1 MFGVKY
7 DVEVGLMDED
17 ILNLLAHF
25 REQLQTLTA
34 DFQRIKDAVFAL
46 YKENEELT
54 DENQN
59 LKNLLFEKELKGK
72 EHAQKTGAAYANLAR
87 LYDEGFHI
95 CHLNFAEKR
104 RGDCLFCQKFL
115 EGPDSRQHE

>member
-1 MFGVKY
+1 
-7 DVEVGLMDED
+7 MDED

-25 REQLQTLTA
+25 REQLQALTT
-34 DFQRIKDAVFAL
+34 DFQKIKDTVFEL
-46 YKENEELT
+46 YKENEELAQ
-54 DENQN
+54 ENQN
-59 LKNLLFEKELKGK
+59 LRSLLFAKEGPKGK
-72 EHAQKTGAAYANLAR
+72 EHQQKTGAAYANLAR
-87 LYDEGFHI
+87 LYDEGYHI